1 MENNNNENL
10 QETVKT
16 EEIVPPKK
24 KELSQKQIKYLNNT
38 RVKALKKKKKLK
50 ILKWEKIK
58 KKNQKP
64 IVIQE
69 EIQQEV
75 EQEVEQEAKPE
86 KLQKK

>member
-50 ILKWEKIK
+50 ILK
-58 KKNQKP
+58 
-64 IVIQE
+64 
-69 EIQQEV
+69 
-75 EQEVEQEAKPE
+75 
-86 KLQKK
+86 